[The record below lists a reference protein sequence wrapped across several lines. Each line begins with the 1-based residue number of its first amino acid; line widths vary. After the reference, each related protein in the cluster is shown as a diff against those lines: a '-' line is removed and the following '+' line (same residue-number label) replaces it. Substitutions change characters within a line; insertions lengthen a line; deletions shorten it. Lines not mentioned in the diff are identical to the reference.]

1 MLPRDPLVQCQ
12 EVTRIARSSK
22 GCNGFLDRCTGETAV
37 STKRGFESSTSWC
50 SAGDIQCRILHL
62 KPRGLPVLTTT
73 GIESPKN
80 LLNSLVCNAYEIRPG
95 KGDRRFSKKRDGFG
109 WIWKKWKMKQ
119 RPKSFVLWSGRWE
132 SNPRPKLGKLLYCHC
147 TTPALKIKLAN
158 WRGRGNG

>member
-1 MLPRDPLVQCQ
+1 
-12 EVTRIARSSK
+12 
-22 GCNGFLDRCTGETAV
+22 
-37 STKRGFESSTSWC
+37 
-50 SAGDIQCRILHL
+50 
-62 KPRGLPVLTTT
+62 
-73 GIESPKN
+73 
-80 LLNSLVCNAYEIRPG
+80 NSLVCNAYEIRPG

-158 WRGRGNG
+158 WREGCNAMGRLLYLCSVKSSNTPASSPRT

>member
-1 MLPRDPLVQCQ
+1 MLFYYIFQLFYVIFFFFFQAEDGIRDWSVTGVQTCALPIYPNSVFQ
-12 EVTRIARSSK
+12 
-22 GCNGFLDRCTGETAV
+22 DRCTGETAV

-95 KGDRRFSKKRDGFG
+95 KGDRRFSEKKGR
-109 WIWKKWKMKQ
+109 IW
-119 RPKSFVLWSGRWE
+119 V
-132 SNPRPKLGKLLYCHC
+132 
-147 TTPALKIKLAN
+147 
-158 WRGRGNG
+158 